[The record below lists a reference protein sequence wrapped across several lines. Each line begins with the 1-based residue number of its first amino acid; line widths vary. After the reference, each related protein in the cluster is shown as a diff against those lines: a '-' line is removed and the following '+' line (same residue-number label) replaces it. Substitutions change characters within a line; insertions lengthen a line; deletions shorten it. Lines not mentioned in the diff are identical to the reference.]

1 MSSSMFDD
9 LTVSAPALGLNEPGP
24 YSGKPATLPS
34 VLPTL
39 SSATPQPSSSA
50 VIGPTGL
57 IARVEQNEF
66 VKLVSQTAPIVVLY
80 TPKSGSTAGRIPTER
95 YVASIYGTVFITHA
109 TSEIR
114 FPPAVTVVAASAVLC
129 NGRPLSNEDFV

>member
-24 YSGKPATLPS
+24 YSGKSAARPS

-39 SSATPQPSSSA
+39 TSATPQPSSSA

-66 VKLVSQTAPIVVLY
+66 IKLVTQAAPLVVLY
-80 TPKSGSTAGRIPTER
+80 TPKNGATAGRVPTER
-95 YVASIYGTVFITHA
+95 YVASVYGTVFITHA
-109 TSEIR
+109 AAELR
-114 FPPAVTVVAASAVLC
+114 FPSGVTVVAASAVLC